1 MQSMTIILPRS
12 PYGPTDPKPGFFYYD
27 EAKANRAVQF
37 IERLVVHTKGR
48 HAGAPFI
55 LDEWQKNEIVKP
67 LFGTMM
73 RDDQYDEYVRQARI
87 AWLEMARKL
96 RTARASF
103 FQRLPFSA

>member
-1 MQSMTIILPRS
+1 MSILPRS
-12 PYGPTDPKPGFFYYD
+12 PYGPADPKPGFFYHD
-27 EAKANRAVQF
+27 EAKADRAVQF

-55 LDEWQKNEIVKP
+55 LDEWQKEEIVKP

-73 RDDQYDEYVRQARI
+73 WDDQYDEYVRQSRI

-96 RTARASF
+96 ER
-103 FQRLPFSA
+103 